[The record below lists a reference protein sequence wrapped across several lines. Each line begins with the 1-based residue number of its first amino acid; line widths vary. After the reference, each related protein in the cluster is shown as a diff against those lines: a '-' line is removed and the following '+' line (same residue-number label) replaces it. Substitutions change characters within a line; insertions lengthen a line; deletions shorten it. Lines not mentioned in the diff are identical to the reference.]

1 MAEAFARAYGSD
13 IVAASSAG
21 LLPSR
26 DISKY
31 TRMAMQE
38 RNIPLG
44 RRKPR
49 LLSSYRLAE
58 FDLVVNMTGQPV
70 QFPGAGAVVDWDVPD
85 PAGKKL
91 PAHRAVR
98 DLIESRVRNL
108 VARLRFGGGPVRRQQ
123 KHAPCRHAGALV
135 RLVLLAALASAPAF
149 STPLYGEAALLRG
162 IRAAPDLIALGV
174 SADSFWIGW
183 QIEPLPGGD
192 FLYRYN
198 FGGQG
203 LAAGWALD
211 LETEILVAMDALHPP
226 VIRRRVTVSFPWPA
240 APVWGNFALSGS
252 NGVLVLNA
260 GWFDPHSERMSD
272 FIARPGRL
280 EPEPAPVSEPAPW
293 AVLLTV
299 LSGGYFILRH
309 QSGTAAIQ

>member
-1 MAEAFARAYGSD
+1 MAEAFAHAYGSD

-70 QFPGAGAVVDWDVPD
+70 QFPGAGAVIDWDVPD
-85 PAGKKL
+85 PAGNKL

-108 VARLRFGGGPVRRQQ
+108 VARLRFGGRPAHTRDKGASCRQ
-123 KHAPCRHAGALV
+123 ARALV
-135 RLVLLAALASAPAF
+135 RLVLLAVLASATA
-149 STPLYGEAALLRG
+149 SCTPLYGEPAPTQG
-162 IRAAPDLIALGV
+162 TRAAPDLIALGV
-174 SADSFWIGW
+174 PADSFWIGW
-183 QIEPLPGGD
+183 QIDPLPGGD

-203 LAAGWALD
+203 LAAAWVLD
-211 LETEILVAMDALHPP
+211 LETEILVAMDTLHPP
-226 VIRRRVTVSFPWPA
+226 LGRRRTTVSFVWPA
-240 APVWGNFALSGS
+240 APVWGNFGLSTS
-252 NGVLVLNA
+252 NGVLIHNA
-260 GWFDPHSERMSD
+260 GWFNPDSEQMQD
-272 FIARPGRL
+272 FIARPGL
-280 EPEPAPVSEPAPW
+280 PESETTPVSEPAPW
-293 AVLLTV
+293 AVLLAF
-299 LSGGYFILRH
+299 LSGGYFRLRH